1 MSHITQEKR
10 WEIVS
15 TWKGGVSIAG
25 TAKACHVEESTAAR
39 WIKRYRLTGGVEPK
53 NSSGRKRILDSAGEA
68 VAHDLL
74 LSGEY
79 GHAAGVA
86 QELVNQGIT
95 KIKVSNNTVISAAK
109 RAANAQGK
117 PIKAYRGKPAK
128 RLTAASKS
136 KRLQFAKA
144 NKTRNWNLVM
154 FSDRKK
160 FNFSYPGAK
169 VKLCTWLRKG
179 EKLRAAAVNHA
190 QTLNIYVG
198 ITKHGATSCHV
209 VAGTSNH
216 KTTYKNKKGATAKN
230 ITSGE
235 YSAVLKNT
243 LLPEG
248 RRMFSSQGIS
258 TWTLQQDNDPAHREG
273 QATISSWNLS
283 HSSSIQLL
291 PSWPPNSP
299 DLNPMENIWAWAE
312 AKVNALGCKT
322 MQEFKQAVV
331 ATIRTM
337 PKSLITNL
345 YKSMPNRMADVIR
358 LDGDMTKY

>member
-1 MSHITQEKR
+1 MGHITQEKR

-15 TWKGGVSIAG
+15 TWKRVGTIAG
-25 TAKACHVEESTAAR
+25 TARECHVKESTAAR
-39 WIKRYRLTGGVEPK
+39 WIGRYKLTRLVEPRK
-53 NSSGRKRILDSAGEA
+53 SSGRKRILDSAGDA
-68 VAHDLL
+68 VAEDLL
-74 LSGEY
+74 LRGEY
-79 GHAAGVA
+79 GCAAGVA
-86 QELVNQGIT
+86 QELHNRGIT

-109 RAANAQGK
+109 RAANAKGK
-117 PIKAYRGKPAK
+117 PIMAYRGKPAK

-144 NKTRNWNLVM
+144 NKNRNWNQVM

-169 VKLCTWLRKG
+169 VKPCTWLRKG

-190 QTLNIYVG
+190 QTFNIYVG

-216 KTTYKNKKGATAKN
+216 KTAYKNKKGATAKN
-230 ITSGE
+230 ITSEE
-235 YSAVLKNT
+235 YTAVLDTT

-248 RRMFSSQGIS
+248 KRMFTGQGVS
-258 TWTLQQDNDPAHREG
+258 TWTLQQDNDPAHKEA
-273 QATISSWNLS
+273 QATISSWNHN
-283 HSSSIQLL
+283 HSSSILLL

-299 DLNPMENIWAWAE
+299 DLNPMENVWAWAE

-322 MQEFKQAVV
+322 MEQFKQAVV
-331 ATIRTM
+331 KTIQTL
-337 PKSLITNL
+337 PKPMITNL
-345 YKSMPNRMADVIR
+345 YKSMPNRMAEVIR